1 MILKKLCRIFGVS
14 LEPVSGISQP
24 KTVTP
29 RIHVEHQPISA
40 NPFDTVRQHDL
51 QVANGRFLKIVAA
64 CITYKTATS
73 FPGHTDNVARLM
85 EQ

>member
-29 RIHVEHQPISA
+29 RIHVEHQAVSA
-40 NPFDTVRQHDL
+40 NAFDMVRQHKL
-51 QVANGRFLKIVAA
+51 QEANGRFLKIVAA

-73 FPGHTDNVARLM
+73 VPGHTDDMTRLV